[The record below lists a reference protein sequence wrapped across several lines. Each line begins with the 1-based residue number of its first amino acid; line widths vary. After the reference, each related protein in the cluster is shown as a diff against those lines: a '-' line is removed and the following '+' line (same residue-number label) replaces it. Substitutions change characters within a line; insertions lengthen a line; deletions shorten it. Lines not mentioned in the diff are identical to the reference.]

1 MNLTKAKKAFIAYVQ
16 KGMLCCPSQT
26 GTISDATLATQVK
39 NGSTMVV
46 FSGNLDKAI
55 ASFIIATGAASMG
68 KEVTVFF
75 TFWGLNILKRKK
87 AKVKKNIIEKMFDF
101 MLPSNT
107 TKLSLSKMNM
117 GGMRPKM
124 IKHIM
129 KTNNVDSLD
138 MLIENAIKMNV
149 KIVACAISMDLMGIK
164 KEELIDG
171 VEVAGVASY
180 LGAADESGLN
190 LFI

>member
-1 MNLTKAKKAFIAYVQ
+1 
-16 KGMLCCPSQT
+16 MLCCPSQT
-26 GTISDATLATQVK
+26 GTISEATLATQVK

-149 KIVACAISMDLMGIK
+149 KIVACAISMDLIGIK

>member
-1 MNLTKAKKAFIAYVQ
+1 
-16 KGMLCCPSQT
+16 
-26 GTISDATLATQVK
+26 
-39 NGSTMVV
+39 
-46 FSGNLDKAI
+46 
-55 ASFIIATGAASMG
+55 
-68 KEVTVFF
+68 
-75 TFWGLNILKRKK
+75 
-87 AKVKKNIIEKMFDF
+87 

-117 GGMRPKM
+117 GGMRTKM

-171 VEVAGVASY
+171 VEVEGVASY